1 MAEKFTQ
8 SIVDRWVREAEV
20 GRQFYDS
27 EAKGLRLVIGKT
39 GGAYKHVGRINRRGG
54 CYVTLSIGRAAEV
67 SLRQA
72 RTLSAEVRLAL
83 KRGEDPRRPV
93 TGVPTIQEAL
103 DRYVQREDLT
113 DRTKQFY
120 RQCVTGP
127 LSQLRRVSMADLDR
141 EEIRSIHEK
150 ISRDSGPYSANGAMR
165 TLRALYNDVA
175 RTHDLPPNPV
185 SRSVRFNK
193 ESRRDDAVAPNDMPK
208 LWETLEAI
216 ECPIMR
222 NTWLTLLLTG
232 LRSGD
237 CRRMRWEHIE
247 DGVLFVPNPKGGRSF
262 KLPLCSHLLES
273 LEPLRE
279 FGSEFILPS
288 PRDLSAPLAGLKKGK
303 AFPHNPH
310 SLRHNY
316 ATHALE
322 AGVDHA
328 TLKVLLNHASGD
340 VTFGY
345 VTRAHLTGHL
355 KDAVER
361 IADRL
366 LPYK

>member
-1 MAEKFTQ
+1 
-8 SIVDRWVREAEV
+8 
-20 GRQFYDS
+20 
-27 EAKGLRLVIGKT
+27 
-39 GGAYKHVGRINRRGG
+39 
-54 CYVTLSIGRAAEV
+54 
-67 SLRQA
+67 
-72 RTLSAEVRLAL
+72 
-83 KRGEDPRRPV
+83 
-93 TGVPTIQEAL
+93 
-103 DRYVQREDLT
+103 
-113 DRTKQFY
+113 
-120 RQCVTGP
+120 
-127 LSQLRRVSMADLDR
+127 
-141 EEIRSIHEK
+141 
-150 ISRDSGPYSANGAMR
+150 
-165 TLRALYNDVA
+165 
-175 RTHDLPPNPV
+175 
-185 SRSVRFNK
+185 
-193 ESRRDDAVAPNDMPK
+193 
-208 LWETLEAI
+208 
-216 ECPIMR
+216 MR
-222 NTWLTLLLTG
+222 NAWLTLLLTG

-366 LPYK
+366 LSYE